1 MTAGSASAGTG
12 AAAVDAAIEET
23 VRRWEA
29 AEASGDD
36 AATAGLVTDDF
47 LAVGPVGFVL
57 DAAAWGRRHT
67 DGLRTESL
75 TLAVGS
81 VRVHGDTAVVVGVQD
96 QRASYHEHRADGRF
110 RITMVLRRDAAGWR
124 VLGLHLSGPIP
135 PGVP

>member
-1 MTAGSASAGTG
+1 MTAGSEAAG
-12 AAAVDAAIEET
+12 VEDV

-47 LAVGPVGFVL
+47 LGVGPVGFVL
-57 DAAAWGRRHT
+57 DAGSWRRRHT
-67 DGLRTESL
+67 EGLAVESL
-75 TLAVGS
+75 TLDVGS

-96 QRASYHEHRADGRF
+96 QRASYREHRADGRF
-110 RITMVLRRDAAGWR
+110 RITLVLRRNDGGRDGGDWR

-135 PGVP
+135 EGVP